1 MNANEILD
9 MIGDAKGTYVWDAQ
23 MVRAGY
29 LADTKKRLSGKKL
42 WLIAALIA
50 LTLLL
55 VGCAVVYALSLR
67 DMKVG
72 EYSVTKPG
80 YYGANWVLIEPKE
93 KTVEVLSVQGF
104 SNSPNQQAAKEY
116 GEYLYSVDTKS
127 VFDQEAMEKLWEI
140 LDKYDLK
147 LLRDGIYVNYM
158 QSQILL
164 DALRLPGVCIDRPYA
179 QVEYSSGNFFQE
191 GSFEL
196 YVNIE
201 PDGKT
206 FDWPYNINA
215 EFLYYRKGYFINHYV
230 MVEDLDSFQEWQYTM
245 PDGGTALIAVGQEKG
260 LIVAEREN
268 GTFCVEFRPHIGID
282 TMTKATVEMLA
293 DLFDFSIVPH
303 VLSEE
308 EMESIRTELQRL
320 YELDRQERM
329 RLQEEHEDSRKKES
343 FAEWV
348 KETLRDRYYEE
359 VKDLGYAFLDID
371 GNGVDDLL
379 IGRDGYCTAIF
390 LDVDGEARVFS
401 NAAEI
406 LYPCENHGIGY
417 RITPFDTDFYF
428 SRADDGVLRGSAHI
442 MYVPGHP
449 EGEYREY
456 SLEVWGK
463 YENITKERFDSIMN
477 SYVRIPITFLPLT
490 DYPLDEQ
497 VLLPSDENQASGVE
511 CFESVRDYERYE
523 EKIRIALTHK
533 EEEWPR
539 WKYDIRDL
547 NDDGV
552 DEMIWSEDGRV
563 WIYTMVDGC
572 MRQYRTLDDGSVTP
586 CKNGIVEAIQHY
598 SAVNKTYRY
607 YRLEGDRTVLVDY
620 LRYDVDAN
628 PENPWFQSPDLTGQD
643 LTLKLISE
651 SEARTIIASYEP
663 LEIDMKP
670 IAEYPFE

>member
-9 MIGDAKGTYVWDAQ
+9 LIGDAKGTYVWDAQ

-42 WLIAALIA
+42 WLIAAIIA

-72 EYSVTKPG
+72 EYSVTKPK
-80 YYGANWVLIEPKE
+80 YYGANWVLIEPEE

-116 GEYLYSVDTKS
+116 GEFLYSIDAES
-127 VFDQEAMEKLWEI
+127 VSDQEEMEKLLEI
-140 LDKYDLK
+140 LDKYGLK
-147 LLRDGIYVNYM
+147 LLCDGIYVNYM
-158 QSQILL
+158 RSQILL

-191 GSFEL
+191 GSFQL

-201 PDGKT
+201 PDGKI

-215 EFLYYRKGYFINHYV
+215 EFLYYRKGYFMNPFV
-230 MVEDLDSFQEWQYTM
+230 AVEDLDSFQEWQYTM

-268 GTFCVEFRPHIGID
+268 GTFCVVFKPHIGID
-282 TMTKATVEMLA
+282 TMKKATVEMLA

-308 EMESIRTELQRL
+308 EMESVRAELRRL
-320 YELDRQERM
+320 DELDRQEQK
-329 RLQEEHEDSRKKES
+329 RLQREHEDSLKKES

-348 KETLRDRYYEE
+348 KETLRGRYYEE
-359 VKDLGYAFLDID
+359 VKDLGYAFLDVD

-379 IGRDGYCTAIF
+379 IGRDGYCTAIY
-390 LDVDGEARVFS
+390 LDVDGEARLFS

-428 SRADDGVLRGSAHI
+428 SRADNGVLRVAEHI

-456 SLEVWGK
+456 SLERRVK

-497 VLLPSDENQASGVE
+497 VLLISDENRASGVKG
-511 CFESVRDYERYE
+511 FKRDTESYE
-523 EKIRIALTHK
+523 EHIRIALTHG
-533 EEEWPR
+533 EEFWPR

-552 DEMIWSEDGRV
+552 EEMIWSEDDRV
-563 WIYTMVDGC
+563 WIYTMVDGY
-572 MRQYRTLDDGSVTP
+572 MQRYMTVDDGSVTP

-628 PENPWFQSPDLTGQD
+628 PENPWFHSPDLTGQD
-643 LTLKLISE
+643 LTLKPISE
-651 SEARTIIASYEP
+651 SEARTVIASYER